1 VSIGDLHPRTIHLM
15 MGHTRAMDMLGC
27 GVSYPCRFVHFL
39 DGDLRSLDKRA
50 MVSCVAVRQRRA

>member
-1 VSIGDLHPRTIHLM
+1 
-15 MGHTRAMDMLGC
+15 MDMLAC
-27 GVSYPCRFVHFL
+27 GVSYPRRFVRFL